1 MSLSLALA
9 VIVGA
14 FAVGALLAWIFLRS
28 RGVPKHAQENLEA
41 VFARLASDT
50 LNKTQE
56 QFFSLARERFGALQ
70 EQSAAELSHK
80 KDAIASLVEEMRRDL
95 SESKQRLEESDKS
108 RISTFSA
115 LQQELTA
122 QREALKDL
130 HGTTA
135 DLKRVLSNNQL
146 RGAFGEHVAEN
157 LLMMAGF
164 VSGQDYVHNKEQES
178 VSTRPDFIVYL
189 PDRTKINVDVKFPY
203 AALLKMSE
211 TEDRVERERYVRQFA
226 QDVKQKIKQVTSRE
240 YINIEDRTVDFVV
253 LFIPNEMIFS
263 FIYSELPEVWEM
275 ALRAKVVLAGPFSFT
290 ALLRMVKQA
299 YTNFRYQENLHNVIG
314 LIQKFEQEYAKFSE
328 SIDTLGARIE
338 QVDKQF
344 AAVAGTRDRALARI
358 MDKIKNEIE
367 SPEQQPALEESQ
379 ES

>member
-1 MSLSLALA
+1 MPLSFLIGVFIAFLLGCA
-9 VIVGA
+9 AAWFIV
-14 FAVGALLAWIFLRS
+14 RS
-28 RGVPKHAQENLEA
+28 RGVAKHAQENLEA

-50 LNKTQE
+50 LQKTQE
-56 QFFSLARERFGALQ
+56 QFFSLARERFAALQ
-70 EQSAAELSHK
+70 EQSSTELTHK

-115 LQQELTA
+115 LQQELGA

-189 PDRTKINVDVKFPY
+189 PDQTKINVDVKFPY

-211 TEDRVERERYVRQFA
+211 TEDKGERERYVRQFT

-263 FIYSELPEVWEM
+263 FIYSELPDVWET
-275 ALRAKVVLAGPFSFT
+275 ALRSKVVLAGPFSFT

-299 YTNFRYQENLHNVIG
+299 YTNFRYQENLHAVIG

-328 SIDTLGARIE
+328 SIDLLGARIE

-358 MDKIKNEIE
+358 MDKIKSEIE
-367 SPEQQPALEESQ
+367 SPEQQAVLEKSE
-379 ES
+379 

>member
-1 MSLSLALA
+1 MW
-9 VIVGA
+9 V
-14 FAVGALLAWIFLRS
+14 FFRS
-28 RGVPKHAQENLEA
+28 RDVNKHVQANLETA
-41 VFARLASDT
+41 FSRLASDV

-70 EQSAAELSHK
+70 DQSTAELSHK
-80 KDAIASLVEEMRRDL
+80 KDVIVTLVEEMRRDL
-95 SESKQRLEESDKS
+95 FESKRHLEESDKG
-108 RISTFSA
+108 RISSFAA
-115 LQQELTA
+115 LQQELSA
-122 QREALKDL
+122 QREVLKDL
-130 HGTTA
+130 QGTTT

-178 VSTRPDFIVYL
+178 ISTRPDFIVYL

-211 TEDRVERERYVRQFA
+211 TEDRGERERYVRQFA
-226 QDVKQKIKQVTSRE
+226 QDVKQKIKQVTSRD

-263 FIYSELPEVWEM
+263 FIYSELPEVWEA
-275 ALRAKVVLAGPFSFT
+275 ALRSKVVLAGPFSFT

-314 LIQKFEQEYAKFSE
+314 LIQKFEQEYEKFSE

-344 AAVAGTRDRALARI
+344 VAMAGTRDRALTRI
-358 MDKIKNEIE
+358 IDKIKNEIE
-367 SPEQQPALEESQ
+367 SPAQTDAQNTALEKSEES
-379 ES
+379 